1 MKTILTRSRTNIE
14 PLIVQ
19 DRGEYHAN
27 SRVLI
32 PAQGENDDQNEDRP
46 AFAPKI
52 ILVPLALSDG
62 PHRAALAIARN
73 LACESQARLVL
84 LHVVQLNIAGEERG
98 IQRTRLLHE
107 LCRNAEFQLQ
117 QLADC
122 LGGQVATEILVCE
135 GHPAEA
141 IVETARRLQ
150 ADTIVMCTHGYRG
163 WLKWLHRNTALN
175 VMRQAPCT
183 MLLISPGRRDGTVNF
198 MVVDPWNNNSK
209 TILEK
214 RQHRLD
220 SVGRF
225 PYRTMNFFDRCA

>member
-1 MKTILTRSRTNIE
+1 MKTILTQSRANIE

-52 ILVPLALSDG
+52 ILVPLALPGSS
-62 PHRAALAIARN
+62 HAALEIARN

-107 LCRNAEFQLQ
+107 LYRSAEFQLQ
-117 QLADC
+117 QLADG
-122 LGGQVATEILVCE
+122 LGDQVAAEILVCE
-135 GHPAEA
+135 GRPAEA

-150 ADTIVMCTHGYRG
+150 ADTIVMCTHGCRG

-183 MLLISPGRRDGTVNF
+183 LLLISPGRRDDTVNF
-198 MVVDPWNNNSK
+198 MVVDPLNNTK

-214 RQHRLD
+214 RQHRFG
-220 SVGRF
+220 SAGRY
-225 PYRTMNFFDRCA
+225 PRTMNCFDRCA

>member
-1 MKTILTRSRTNIE
+1 MKTILSQPRTNIE
-14 PLIVQ
+14 PLVVP
-19 DRGEYHAN
+19 DRGEYHA
-27 SRVLI
+27 SHRVLNS
-32 PAQGENDDQNEDRP
+32 AQGENDDRNEDRP

-52 ILVPLALSDG
+52 ILVPLALSG
-62 PHRAALAIARN
+62 SSHGALAIAKN
-73 LACESQARLVL
+73 HACESQAKLVL

-122 LGGQVATEILVCE
+122 LGDQVATEILVCE

-141 IVETARRLQ
+141 IVETAKRLQ
-150 ADTIVMCTHGYRG
+150 ADTIVICTHGYRG

-175 VMRQAPCT
+175 VTRLAPCT
-183 MLLISPGRRDGTVNF
+183 MLLISPGSRDDTVNF
-198 MVVDPWNNNSK
+198 MIVNPLNNNSK

-214 RQHRLD
+214 RPHGLD
-220 SVGRF
+220 SLKHYPYQKMNYFGRG
-225 PYRTMNFFDRCA
+225 A